1 MYLFELVFSFS
12 LDKYLVVGFLDYI
25 VVMFLIIW
33 ETSKLFSIVAVPI
46 YIPANGAQGF
56 PFIHI
61 LTSTCYFLSF
71 GWQPFWQLVILIV
84 VLMWI
89 SLLISDV
96 EHLFMCLWTTCVF
109 SLENVCSGS
118 LPIFKLHN
126 MVFCY
131 WVTWVIC
138 MPWML
143 ITYWI
148 YGL

>member
-96 EHLFMCLWTTCVF
+96 EHLFMCLLP
-109 SLENVCSGS
+109 SVCLLWKNIYSDP
-118 LPIFKLHN
+118 LPIFKMDCLL
-126 MVFCY
+126 FG
-131 WVTWVIC
+131 
-138 MPWML
+138 
-143 ITYWI
+143 
-148 YGL
+148 YGDVAVDF

>member
-46 YIPANGAQGF
+46 YIPTNGAQGF

-96 EHLFMCLWTTCVF
+96 EHLFMCLLP
-109 SLENVCSGS
+109 SVCLLWKNIYSDP
-118 LPIFKLHN
+118 LPIFKMDCLL
-126 MVFCY
+126 FGY
-131 WVTWVIC
+131 WDVAVDF
-138 MPWML
+138 
-143 ITYWI
+143 
-148 YGL
+148 

>member
-61 LTSTCYFLSF
+61 LTNICYLLFFLM
-71 GWQPFWQLVILIV
+71 IATLIGV
-84 VLMWI
+84 SGI
-89 SLLISDV
+89 SLW
-96 EHLFMCLWTTCVF
+96 F
-109 SLENVCSGS
+109 
-118 LPIFKLHN
+118 
-126 MVFCY
+126 
-131 WVTWVIC
+131 
-138 MPWML
+138 
-143 ITYWI
+143 
-148 YGL
+148 